1 MKAKGAENRAL
12 RLKAGDFEGLT
23 FRIRKN
29 VATAAE
35 QIRTRG
41 EYFSSLLE
49 PMGEVYSFKGNNSLS
64 RDKLN
69 YDAGSVKN
77 IHYGDI
83 HTKFSTHFVITR
95 ELVPFINEAEECVIR
110 DENLC
115 TEGDMIFADASED
128 MADIGKA
135 IEITHL
141 NGERVV
147 SGLHTIL
154 ARRMGERIA
163 LGFGGHLFKS
173 GWVRTQIQKEAQGA
187 KVLGISPKR
196 LRNVQLPL
204 PNDSAEQQKIA
215 DCLSSLDE
223 LIAAQARKVDALKTH
238 KKGLMQQLFPREG
251 ETQPR
256 LRFPEFRDAG
266 EWALKTLEEI
276 AEIKSGSTPLRANEE
291 FFVGGTIPWV
301 KTTDL
306 NNSFITET
314 EERLTPKA
322 KVRINPVGSVL
333 VAMYGG
339 FNQIGR
345 TGFLAVPAA
354 TNQAI
359 SVLQLDL
366 KKALPE
372 YVLAWLNAKVED
384 WKRIASSSRKD
395 PNITGTDV
403 AKFPIALPN
412 ITEQQR
418 IADCL
423 SDLDTLITAATQER
437 ETLKTL
443 KKGLMQQLFPSA
455 EAVEA

>member
-1 MKAKGAENRAL
+1 MSGETTMLVPKLRFPEFRGAVGWAP
-12 RLKAGDFEGLT
+12 
-23 FRIRKN
+23 
-29 VATAAE
+29 
-35 QIRTRG
+35 
-41 EYFSSLLE
+41 E

-83 HTKFSTHFVITR
+83 HTKFSTHFVITQ

-154 ARRMGERIA
+154 ARRTGERIA

-173 GWVRTQIQKEAQGA
+173 GWVRTQIQKEAQGT

>member
-1 MKAKGAENRAL
+1 MSNKQEKTLVPRLRFPHFRNSNEWSFQELGDCLDYLQPTDYLVNSTAYSDKYDIPVVTAGKTFILGYTNETEGVFNQPLPVIIFDDFTTATQFVNFPFKAKSSAMKILLAKENANIKFLYESMQQIDYEVGAHGRHWISAYS
-12 RLKAGDFEGLT
+12 K
-23 FRIRKN
+23 IKI
-29 VATAAE
+29 AAP
-35 QIRTRG
+35 
-41 EYFSSLLE
+41 E
-49 PMGEVYSFKGNNSLS
+49 P
-64 RDKLN
+64 
-69 YDAGSVKN
+69 
-77 IHYGDI
+77 
-83 HTKFSTHFVITR
+83 
-95 ELVPFINEAEECVIR
+95 
-110 DENLC
+110 
-115 TEGDMIFADASED
+115 
-128 MADIGKA
+128 
-135 IEITHL
+135 
-141 NGERVV
+141 
-147 SGLHTIL
+147 
-154 ARRMGERIA
+154 
-163 LGFGGHLFKS
+163 
-173 GWVRTQIQKEAQGA
+173 
-187 KVLGISPKR
+187 
-196 LRNVQLPL
+196 
-204 PNDSAEQQKIA
+204 AEQQKIA

-223 LIAAQARKVDALKTH
+223 LITAQARKVDALKTH

>member
-1 MKAKGAENRAL
+1 MSGETTMLVPKLRFPEFRGAVGWA
-12 RLKAGDFEGLT
+12 
-23 FRIRKN
+23 
-29 VATAAE
+29 
-35 QIRTRG
+35 
-41 EYFSSLLE
+41 LE

-83 HTKFSTHFVITR
+83 HTKFSTHFVITQ

-154 ARRMGERIA
+154 ARRTGERIA

-173 GWVRTQIQKEAQGA
+173 GWVRTQIQKEAQGT

-215 DCLSSLDE
+215 DCLSAVDE

-256 LRFPEFRDAG
+256 LRFPEFQNAD
-266 EWALKTLEEI
+266 EWEETRLEKLGKLISGLTYSSDDVRESGLLVLRSSNVQNGEI
-276 AEIKSGSTPLRANEE
+276 ALDDCVYVDPSIKGANLSQPEDILICVRNGSKALIGKCALIPQGMPLCTHGAFMTVFRADTPSFVFQLFQSDRYQKQVAGDLGATINSINGSQFLKYE
-291 FFVGGTIPWV
+291 FFV
-301 KTTDL
+301 
-306 NNSFITET
+306 
-314 EERLTPKA
+314 PK
-322 KVRINPVGSVL
+322 
-333 VAMYGG
+333 
-339 FNQIGR
+339 
-345 TGFLAVPAA
+345 PAE
-354 TNQAI
+354 Q
-359 SVLQLDL
+359 
-366 KKALPE
+366 
-372 YVLAWLNAKVED
+372 
-384 WKRIASSSRKD
+384 KRIADFLAS
-395 PNITGTDV
+395 
-403 AKFPIALPN
+403 
-412 ITEQQR
+412 
-418 IADCL
+418 
-423 SDLDTLITAATQER
+423 LDTLITAATQELA
-437 ETLKTL
+437 TLKTH
-443 KKGLMQQLFPSA
+443 KKGLMQQLFPA
-455 EAVEA
+455 LVEAPI